1 MNAPDP
7 AGRKSDE
14 PEAAGVA
21 GVASAL
27 PTHAE
32 ALAVIHGLSFSAA
45 DAWSANVIGL
55 QLGLP
60 NVFGLYDPRGA
71 MVLVRVVADESEI
84 LTIAVIPALRRQG
97 IARTLLDLAMDRARA
112 MGARMMFLEVAVS
125 NRAAQA
131 LYDRAGFRRVGRRAR
146 YYPGGADALVLRADL
161 TGLEEPC

>member
-1 MNAPDP
+1 MTHTP
-7 AGRKSDE
+7 A
-14 PEAAGVA
+14 AMTHA
-21 GVASAL
+21 VASAQ
-27 PTHAE
+27 PAHAE
-32 ALAVIHGLSFSAA
+32 ALAALHALSFSAA

-60 NVFGLYDPRGA
+60 NVFGLYDPQGA

-97 IARTLLDLAMDRARA
+97 LARALLDLAMDRAREL
-112 MGARMMFLEVAVS
+112 GAQMMFLEVAVS
-125 NRAAQA
+125 NHAAQA

-161 TGLEEPC
+161 TGLEDPC